1 MSPDVH
7 GFFHEATSTVTYLV
21 IDPQTRCAAL
31 IDTVLDFEP
40 ANGRVSRASIRN
52 VLAEARRLNADIK
65 WILETHVHADHLSAA
80 QFAKQETAAPIV
92 IGAEVNTIQAIFA
105 PRFRATDIRPDGGDF
120 DRLVR
125 DGDELPLGA
134 ATIRVMRTPGHT
146 RACVSYL
153 IGDAAF
159 TGDTLFMP
167 DYGTARTDFPGGDAA
182 TLYRSI
188 QKIFSL
194 PPSTR
199 IFVGHDYKGAGR
211 DAFAW
216 ETTVGAQRAGNVHIH
231 DGIDEAAFVAARKQR
246 DAGLAPPRLL
256 LAALQVNI
264 RGGRLPPADED
275 GVARLRIP
283 VSIAD

>member
-134 ATIRVMRTPGHT
+134 ATIRVMQTPGHT

-153 IGDAAF
+153 VGDAAF

>member
-188 QKIFSL
+188 QKIFAL